1 MGSEE
6 TTRYGAGYDSRET
19 DGHNYLY
26 DVTAR
31 EDDTVVVR
39 DERWLVGTLLAFVL
53 VGVANT
59 VFHVL
64 ARQLLFASINGTA
77 CVVALWA
84 VYRIFLEE

>member
-1 MGSEE
+1 M
-6 TTRYGAGYDSRET
+6 
-19 DGHNYLY
+19 
-26 DVTAR
+26 
-31 EDDTVVVR
+31 VVQ

-84 VYRIFLEE
+84 IYRIFLEE